1 MSVINTNVASM
12 FAQRTLSATQSSL
25 ATSLQRLSSGLRI
38 NSAAD
43 DAAGLSIASRM
54 TSQINGI
61 QQATRNANDGISLA
75 QTAEGGLNDITT
87 SLQRLRTLAVQSA
100 NASNTTIDRTAIQT
114 EASQLTSEI
123 SRVAGQTNFN
133 GISLLDGSFG
143 TQKFQVG
150 ADANQTITVTM
161 GNATISKLGATNT
174 ASVSSRQQYLGCS
187 NSTATGVTL
196 GIGDLVVNG
205 TAISAPSI
213 SDDTASSSNKSLSA
227 IAKAAAINKV
237 SGQTGVT
244 ATVNTNTARGVGMAA
259 ATALQAA
266 TSASFVINGIT
277 ILAATAGGTD
287 SASTRQSVVKAINA
301 VSVQTG
307 VTATDSGD
315 ANQGVVLS
323 SSDGRNIVVTSA
335 SQNSALTGV
344 KSGLF
349 IGGYTLSSSSQITVS
364 EGSGNIAHS
373 GFASGTYSTQTAY
386 ASNVE
391 VTDSGSDTI
400 TPGNAPERRSAFS
413 AGDFTINGVT
423 IGSSVSTDDTA
434 SYAGLTGAH
443 VGSNVA
449 GSAIAKAA
457 AINRLT
463 SLTQVTATANATAVR
478 GTVMAAA
485 ALSGTLTINGV
496 QTNTITTDGVSNATA
511 RQNTVAAINAVAAQS
526 GVTAVDTGS
535 DTYGVKLVAADG
547 RNIMISNGAG
557 SGLTSAA
564 TGLGTV
570 NGSYYGSI
578 TLSSGKAFTIGAGR
592 NNTSDAVDGATNV
605 NGLDHLG
612 LGAGT
617 YGGTRTGSALS
628 NVDLSTASGATS
640 ALSSI
645 DNALATVNTQ
655 LAALGAT
662 ENRFTSNISNLN
674 SSDNNMTAARSRI
687 QDADFAAETA
697 NLTRNQI
704 LQQAG
709 VAMLGQANQLPQQ
722 MLSLLR

>member
-174 ASVSSRQQYLGCS
+174 ASVSSKQQYLGCS

-400 TPGNAPERRSAFS
+400 TPGNATDRRSAFS

-443 VGSNVA
+443 AGSNVA

-485 ALSGTLTINGV
+485 ALTGTLTINGV